1 MDKYICPSCGAPFN
15 GKKCKNCAY
24 ESFSEEIA
32 HNLHVHR
39 GEPLVIHD
47 TARKPIPYK
56 DPFDCPK
63 PPKQKTGKKG
73 NLLTILVIVFLV
85 LFLIGPIGML
95 VERIPGL
102 FMTHSTPTEPV
113 TMPLDAE
120 TLLDDGQFT
129 IAAKWDSGPDHLYDT
144 PENARILLYIV
155 NHTDKTYNFSVQ
167 DLFANGY
174 CLTEFCSLYVQAQ
187 PGETTE
193 SALYLSEQGLQI
205 ANISQIQ
212 QIEFSLEA
220 TAYSKRGT
228 DIERWQAGPFTLR
241 GSADA
246 DYVQPDLTNSQMVY
260 ADENLV
266 LSYVCLWANDY
277 DENLEDMELVFCAEN
292 SSDQELSIYDEQIL
306 VNGDS
311 SDVSLWARVPAGS
324 KTLFKVYLYGID
336 LPTPEDVQS
345 FVMDL
350 HILNEDGEDTLA
362 EGIQVPIQQ

>member
-1 MDKYICPSCGAPFN
+1 MDKYTCPSCGAPFN

-32 HNLHVHR
+32 HNLHVHK

-47 TARKPIPYK
+47 TARKPVPYK

-63 PPKQKTGKKG
+63 PPKQKTVKKG
-73 NLLTILVIVFLV
+73 KLLTILMIVFLV

-95 VERIPGL
+95 IENIHVLSP
-102 FMTHSTPTEPV
+102 TPTRTEPV
-113 TMPLDAE
+113 TLPLDAK
-120 TLLDDGQFT
+120 TLLDDDRFT
-129 IAAKWDSGPDHLYDT
+129 IAAKWDYGPNNPSYSYDY
-144 PENARILLYIV
+144 PCISLYIV
-155 NHTDKTYNFSVQ
+155 NHTDKTFNFTDRNLTVNGFCLEEFSSFYAQAEPGSTVE
-167 DLFANGY
+167 AN
-174 CLTEFCSLYVQAQ
+174 
-187 PGETTE
+187 
-193 SALYLSEQGLQI
+193 LYLGEQGLQI

-220 TAYSKRGT
+220 TTYSKKG
-228 DIERWQAGPFTLR
+228 DDVERYHAGPFTLR
-241 GSADA
+241 GNAST

-266 LSYVCLWANDY
+266 LSYVCLWANDF
-277 DENLEDMELVFCAEN
+277 DETLEDMELIFCAEN
-292 SSDQELSIYDEQIL
+292 ISDQELSLYDEQIL

-311 SDVSLWARVPAGS
+311 SDVSLWARIPANS

-350 HILNEDGEDTLA
+350 HIMNEGGEDTLA
-362 EGIQVPIQQ
+362 EDIQVPIQQ